1 MKNVLKKGKAKVW
14 ATTQL
19 ITGAALLAATNVHA
33 ALPDTADPSNAAAD
47 GDYIGLMKG
56 YAYDILIVV
65 GLVLGCLA
73 FTAVARNC
81 LAVYSEIST
90 GKKTW
95 SDMGMH
101 GMMGVLLLVFVIYLL
116 TEAAGIIF

>member
-1 MKNVLKKGKAKVW
+1 MKQNFKNLKENVTKKMQVVS
-14 ATTQL
+14 TMF
-19 ITGAALLAATNVHA
+19 LLAATNVHA
-33 ALPDTADPSNAAAD
+33 ALPDTADPSNAAAE

-65 GLVLGCLA
+65 GLVIGCLC

-81 LAVYSEIST
+81 LTVYSEIST

-116 TEAAGIIF
+116 TEASTIIF

>member
-1 MKNVLKKGKAKVW
+1 MKNVFSKAKEKVW

-19 ITGAALLAATNVHA
+19 ITGTALLAATNAHA

-65 GLVLGCLA
+65 GLILGTLA
-73 FTAVARNC
+73 FVAVAKNC
-81 LAVYSEIST
+81 LATYSEIST

-95 SDMGMH
+95 SDMGMQ
-101 GMMGVLLLVFVIYLL
+101 GMFGVLLLVFVVYLL

>member
-1 MKNVLKKGKAKVW
+1 MKKLYLTVREKFSAIAQVVTSLLLL
-14 ATTQL
+14 T
-19 ITGAALLAATNVHA
+19 AANVHA

-56 YAYDILIVV
+56 YAYDILIVA
-65 GLVLGCLA
+65 GLVIGTLC
-73 FTAVARNC
+73 FIAVARNS
-81 LAVYSEIST
+81 LSVYSEIST

-101 GMMGVLLLVFVIYLL
+101 GLMGVLLLVFVIYLL

>member
-1 MKNVLKKGKAKVW
+1 MKKSLSNVKASLSALTQVLTVSLFMT
-14 ATTQL
+14 ATH
-19 ITGAALLAATNVHA
+19 VHA

-81 LAVYSEIST
+81 LTVYGEIST